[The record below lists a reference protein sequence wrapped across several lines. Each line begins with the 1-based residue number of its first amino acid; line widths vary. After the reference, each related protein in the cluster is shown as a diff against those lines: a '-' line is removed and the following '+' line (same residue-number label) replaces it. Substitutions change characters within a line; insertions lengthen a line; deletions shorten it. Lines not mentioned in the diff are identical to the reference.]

1 MQRYK
6 DMIGDEEAKVGDI
19 PKWLGKYDWYQ
30 IGTENINGVEVPI
43 VESKNTGRYYYFNGE
58 KVPFTSK
65 NEIKKRVEQ
74 HNANE
79 AANKEKE
86 EQEKVDEM
94 REQAMGEIAENKE
107 KFKSDREKAE
117 AGVKSATQDY
127 NKAKDTVWGSDVWG
141 EGAPTISGFTQIA
154 MDSANRY
161 AEEQARKQ
169 AQESA
174 AMNAE
179 AAKQQGMQAAMNNG
193 MSPAQ
198 AAAMAGGNTISAYNN
213 AYNQQYNNSFQNQQ
227 NQYLGQRA
235 QGLQTAQN
243 QQNMAAQQQGFYQ
256 GNVNTANAN
265 LANQDARFDNYLGV
279 AQGERD
285 YQNQK
290 NQQHL
295 QQQQQYLQNQLNMAQ
310 MILGTIT
317 GTAENAAKIAA
328 AVPTGGASAAA
339 GAAAEAA
346 AGA

>member
-1 MQRYK
+1 MAIGKLDINSQEKVTDAGLSFLGDSFYK
-6 DMIGDEEAKVGDI
+6 
-19 PKWLGKYDWYQ
+19 
-30 IGTENINGVEVPI
+30 IGTETINGVEVDVIQAPG
-43 VESKNTGRYYYFNGE
+43 SGRYYWFNGE
-58 KVPFTSK
+58 KVPFISK
-65 NEIKKRVEQ
+65 NEIKKRVAQ

-79 AANKEKE
+79 AAKKEKE
-86 EQEKVDEM
+86 EQEKVDQI
-94 REQAMGEIAENKE
+94 REQAMWEIAENKE

-117 AGVKSATQDY
+117 AGVESATQDY
-127 NKAKDTVWGSDVWG
+127 NNAKDTVWGSDVWG
-141 EGAPTISGFTQIA
+141 EGAPTISGFTQVA

-290 NQQHL
+290 NL
-295 QQQQQYLQNQLNMAQ
+295 QELQNEQQYLQNQLQAVQNA
-310 MILGTIT
+310 INTIT
-317 GTAENAAKIAA
+317 NAAQG
-328 AVPTGGASAAA
+328 VTQFF
-339 GAAAEAA
+339 
-346 AGA
+346 

>member
-1 MQRYK
+1 MAIGKLDINSQEKVTDAGLSFLGGSFYK
-6 DMIGDEEAKVGDI
+6 
-19 PKWLGKYDWYQ
+19 
-30 IGTENINGVEVPI
+30 IGTETINGVEVDVIQAPG
-43 VESKNTGRYYYFNGE
+43 SGRYYWFNGE
-58 KVPFTSK
+58 KVPFISK
-65 NEIKKRVEQ
+65 NEIKKRVAQ

-79 AANKEKE
+79 AAKKEKE
-86 EQEKVDEM
+86 EQEKVDQI
-94 REQAMGEIAENKE
+94 REQAMWEIAENKE

-117 AGVKSATQDY
+117 AGVESATQDY
-127 NKAKDTVWGSDVWG
+127 NNAKDTVWGSDVWG
-141 EGAPTISGFTQIA
+141 EGAPTISGFTQVA

-290 NQQHL
+290 NL
-295 QQQQQYLQNQLNMAQ
+295 QELQNEQQYLQNQLQAVQNA
-310 MILGTIT
+310 INTIT
-317 GTAENAAKIAA
+317 NAAQG
-328 AVPTGGASAAA
+328 VTQFF
-339 GAAAEAA
+339 
-346 AGA
+346 